1 MYFLFVLWEPL
12 SDECLMLQENH
23 VISLIIGTFG
33 THLWQITK
41 VNCHAL
47 DSLTHG
53 S

>member
-1 MYFLFVLWEPL
+1 MYFLLILWEPL
-12 SDECLMLQENH
+12 SDKCLMLQENH
-23 VISLIIGTFG
+23 VISVIIGTFG
-33 THLWQITK
+33 AHPWQITK